1 MKKQKV
7 KRFWATLLA
16 IGVVITTVFPGTT
29 YADEIGTQISEPVKV
44 EEQSDPVEDGEEQ
57 TDSEVKPAGDSN
69 ILLLSSETVPEDT
82 LGAVAV
88 EQLAGAV
95 RLTYESAEMSKNAF
109 DVFTAMGIACEYDTQ
124 VEMLDKEPEKVEELN
139 PTEVPTEDIAVVE
152 ELNEEPV
159 AVESASKEKSVKV
172 AVIDTGCDLNVISG
186 RIADGTDMS
195 VTDVNGHGT
204 LMTEI
209 IASQT
214 TEKVK
219 ILPIKAFDD
228 NGYSTVGQVYDAIMR
243 AIDLGADVINLSMSG
258 VGSSQMLTHAINK
271 ATEKGIIVVVSAGN
285 DASDV
290 EGFMPGNIDS
300 AITVSATDR
309 NEVFAEYSNFGEK
322 IDYSAVG
329 EIIKDQGTEDTS
341 D

>member
-82 LGAVAV
+82 LGAAAV

-109 DVFTAMGIACEYDTQ
+109 DVFTAMGIACEYDIQ
-124 VEMLDKEPEKVEELN
+124 VEMLDKEPERVEELN
-139 PTEVPTEDIAVVE
+139 PAETPTEDVDVVE
-152 ELNEEPV
+152 ELKEEPV

-172 AVIDTGCDLNVISG
+172 AVIDTGCDLNVIFG

-243 AIDLGADVINLSMSG
+243 AIDLEADVINLSMSG
-258 VGSSQMLTHAINK
+258 AGTSQMLTHAINK

-290 EGFMPGNIDS
+290 EGFMPGNIDT

-309 NEVFAEYSNFGEK
+309 GFCRVFK
-322 IDYSAVG
+322 LWR
-329 EIIKDQGTEDTS
+329 KDRLFRS
-341 D
+341 RRNH